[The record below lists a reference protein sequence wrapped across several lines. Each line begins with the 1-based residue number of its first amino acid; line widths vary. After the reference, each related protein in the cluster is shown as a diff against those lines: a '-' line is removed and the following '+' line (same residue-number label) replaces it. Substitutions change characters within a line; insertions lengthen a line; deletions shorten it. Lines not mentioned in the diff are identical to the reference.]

1 MEYDAYHKLSLAKID
16 TADPVPQIT
25 DTDGFIT
32 TTINQIAQKLGG
44 SFDVVLSALP
54 EVDKEYLKKNYE
66 GYKIMGANKITKK
79 GIVKYD
85 VGIVGKNSYGHKRHH
100 NIYFD
105 AKGNVVKQ

>member
-44 SFDVVLSALP
+44 SFDVVLNVLP
-54 EVDKEYLKKNYE
+54 EVDKEYLKK
-66 GYKIMGANKITKK
+66 KLLL
-79 GIVKYD
+79 
-85 VGIVGKNSYGHKRHH
+85 KRDLELVRMWFM
-100 NIYFD
+100 NMDIL
-105 AKGNVVKQ
+105 

>member
-54 EVDKEYLKKNYE
+54 EVDKEYLKKKLFSWSVSQQTRQN
-66 GYKIMGANKITKK
+66 
-79 GIVKYD
+79 D
-85 VGIVGKNSYGHKRHH
+85 
-100 NIYFD
+100 
-105 AKGNVVKQ
+105 